1 MIERKAH
8 TRNKITMLSN
18 KIVCHKTFYH
28 IFVNLKESSRL
39 RLFVLFLVSLCIFSL
54 LITLKIKFGLLLC
67 TCGDQRTAVGVSS
80 LLPPLG
86 SQGMMSGC
94 HAQWQE
100 PFPPTLLTSP
110 APYLWV
116 TVIKLCVHPL
126 SSPTPHKESKGGTKK
141 TPDSVK
147 ILCLIWVTVTS
158 LS

>member
-39 RLFVLFLVSLCIFSL
+39 RFFVLFLVSLCIFSL

-86 SQGMMSGC
+86 SQGDDVRLSC
-94 HAQWQE
+94 SVARA
-100 PFPPTLLTSP
+100 FPTDSP
-110 APYLWV
+110 HQP
-116 TVIKLCVHPL
+116 C
-126 SSPTPHKESKGGTKK
+126 
-141 TPDSVK
+141 
-147 ILCLIWVTVTS
+147 S
-158 LS
+158 LSLSYSDKTMCSSTLIPHPS

>member
-28 IFVNLKESSRL
+28 IFVDLKESSRL
-39 RLFVLFLVSLCIFSL
+39 RFFVLFLLSLCIFSL
-54 LITLKIKFGLLLC
+54 LITLKIKLGLLLC
-67 TCGDQRTAVGVSS
+67 TCGDQRTAVGVRS

-86 SQGMMSGC
+86 SQGMTSGC

-100 PFPPTLLTSP
+100 SFPLTLLTSP
-110 APYLWV
+110 ALYLWV
-116 TVIKLCVHPL
+116 TVIKLCVHAL
-126 SSPTPHKESKGGTKK
+126 SFPTLHKESKGGTKK
-141 TPDSVK
+141 TADSVT
-147 ILCLIWVTVTS
+147 IPCRIWVTVTS